1 MHIRIGLV
9 VAALGIVTWVV
20 LTMNGLDVVVCPLTW
35 LFDIPCPSSGTTR
48 TLHAL
53 LRGNIALAMTLNP
66 INLLLCM
73 LFAAIIF
80 VILIRSKSTDMLRND
95 LRIMEQ
101 ILRKPLVF
109 IPFIL
114 LVIFNWIGV
123 IQKGL

>member
-1 MHIRIGLV
+1 MRIGLV
-9 VAALGIVTWVV
+9 VAAIGIIIWVV

-35 LFDIPCPSSGTTR
+35 LFDIPCPSTGTTR

-53 LRGNIALAMTLNP
+53 LRGNLDLALTLNP

-80 VILIRSKSTDMLRND
+80 VILVRSKSNEMLRND
-95 LRIMEQ
+95 LQQLERV
-101 ILRKPLVF
+101 LRKPLVY

-114 LVIFNWIGV
+114 LILFNWIGV